1 MRILLIFVTLDAS
14 MMSQEKLLPEQRNGV
29 FQVSAYGIRELTRF
43 RRAAERENANLDQE
57 LSCNC
62 SPKVTCMIDPNKS
75 KFRKQR
81 FEIVLNI
88 MKRIISGKSKCDII
102 DLGGTYAYWQPFLPQ
117 LRGLNIKVKILNL
130 SDLTEAF
137 ADDRFSFEKGD
148 ATNLPAISD
157 RTFDLVHSN
166 SLIEHVGRWTDM
178 KRMAANVRRLADNYY
193 IQTPYF
199 WFPMEPH
206 FRTIGYHWMPPQWRV
221 KLLLRRSLGFYPMAA
236 DIHGAMDCVEGI
248 YLLDKNQFK
257 ALFPDGRIISE
268 KVCGLTKSLIAVRS
282 EWSEPLVSSSDGKNP
297 GARQTTANGS
307 IP

>member
-1 MRILLIFVTLDAS
+1 MKFC
-14 MMSQEKLLPEQRNGV
+14 
-29 FQVSAYGIRELTRF
+29 
-43 RRAAERENANLDQE
+43 RAAENANLDRE
-57 LSCNC
+57 LSRNR
-62 SPKVTCMIDPNKS
+62 SPRVACTTDPNKS

-88 MKRIISGKSKCDII
+88 MKRIISSKSKCDII
-102 DLGGTYAYWQPFLPQ
+102 DLGGTYGYWQPFLPQ
-117 LRGLNIKVKILNL
+117 LRGLNIKVRILNL
-130 SDLTEAF
+130 EDRTEAF
-137 ADDRFSFEKGD
+137 ADDRFSFERGD

-206 FRTIGYHWMPPQWRV
+206 SRTIGYQWMPPQWRV

-236 DIHGAMDCVEGI
+236 DIDEAMDYVEGVS
-248 YLLDKNQFK
+248 LLDKNQFK

-268 KVCGLTKSLIAVRS
+268 RVWGLTKSLIAVRS
-282 EWSEPLVSSSDGKNP
+282 EWSELRVSSTEATNP

-307 IP
+307 MP

>member
-1 MRILLIFVTLDAS
+1 MFITLDAG
-14 MMSQEKLLPEQRNGV
+14 MKRTEELLPEQRDGV
-29 FQVSAYGIRELTRF
+29 FQISGYGTREPTGF
-43 RRAAERENANLDQE
+43 PRAAKRENATLDQE
-57 LSCNC
+57 LSCNS
-62 SPKVTCMIDPNKS
+62 SPKVTCTIDPNKS

-88 MKRIISGKSKCDII
+88 IERVISGKSKCDII
-102 DLGGTYAYWQPFLPQ
+102 DLGGTYGYWQPFLPQ

-130 SDLTEAF
+130 EDRTEAF

-148 ATNLPAISD
+148 ATNLPTISD

-166 SLIEHVGRWTDM
+166 SLIEHVGRWPDM

-206 FRTIGYHWMPPQWRV
+206 ARTIGYHWMPSQWRV
-221 KLLLRRSLGFYPMAA
+221 KLLLRKSLGFYPMAA
-236 DIHGAMDCVEGI
+236 DIDEAMDYIEGA

-268 KVCGLTKSLIAVRS
+268 KFCGLTKSLIAVRS

>member
-1 MRILLIFVTLDAS
+1 VGQTVLDRVSDGARVEPREAGLALVRKVRVRRGDRARLV
-14 MMSQEKLLPEQRNGV
+14 QPGDLVGGQLP
-29 FQVSAYGIRELTRF
+29 AD
-43 RRAAERENANLDQE
+43 RAE
-57 LSCNC
+57 
-62 SPKVTCMIDPNKS
+62 V
-75 KFRKQR
+75 
-81 FEIVLNI
+81 
-88 MKRIISGKSKCDII
+88 
-102 DLGGTYAYWQPFLPQ
+102 LPQ

-257 ALFPDGRIISE
+257 ALFPDGRIVSE
-268 KVCGLTKSLIAVRS
+268 KVCGLTKSLIADSRLRLPAACVRL
-282 EWSEPLVSSSDGKNP
+282 PLIFLLVPACHPS
-297 GARQTTANGS
+297 
-307 IP
+307 